1 MNVMLNKVKEWGKL
15 LRAAAAD
22 WSDDNASRLAAALA
36 YYTLLSI
43 APMLVLAVA
52 ITGLVYGEDAARGQ
66 IAGELSRTV
75 GPQAANALQAII
87 ESAKTPS
94 SGVIGTIVGVITLLV
109 GASGVFTEL
118 QASLNQV
125 WEVEPPPRGGV
136 LAMMKE
142 RSFSLAMV
150 LGVAFLLIVSLL
162 RSAIVAALGHFVQGR
177 MPGGEGLW
185 SVFNV
190 AFSFATSAARFAVIF
205 RVIPDVRLRMRDVW
219 VGAMVTAVL
228 FNVGKFAL
236 GYYLGH
242 SSMASAY
249 GASGSIVAL
258 VVWVYYSAQILLFGA
273 EFTQAYAQR
282 DGKEIPLRR
291 GAVRMPRRRSAKNER
306 GSQPPRTS
314 ASSGTGQP
322 AYPRA

>member
-1 MNVMLNKVKEWGKL
+1 MHMDFKKCWKL
-15 LRAAAAD
+15 LRSAASD

-43 APMLVLAVA
+43 APMIVLAVA
-52 ITGLVYGEDAARGQ
+52 IAGLVYGEDAARGQ
-66 IAGELSRTV
+66 IASELSREV

-109 GASGVFTEL
+109 GASGVFSEL

-125 WEVEPPPRGGV
+125 WEVEPPPHGGL
-136 LAMMKE
+136 LAMIKE
-142 RSFSLAMV
+142 RFFSFALV
-150 LGVAFLLIVSLL
+150 LGVAFLLMLSLL
-162 RSAIVAALGHFVQGR
+162 LSAIVAAIGHFIEGR
-177 MPGGEGLW
+177 MPGGDGLW
-185 SVFNV
+185 SALNV
-190 AFSFATSAARFAVIF
+190 AFSFATSAALFAVIF
-205 RVIPDVRLRMRDVW
+205 RVVPDVRLRVRDVW

-236 GYYLGH
+236 GLYLGH

-249 GASGSIVAL
+249 GASGSIIAL

-273 EFTQAYAQR
+273 EFTQAYAR
-282 DGKEIPLRR
+282 RNGVEIPLRR
-291 GAVRMPRRRSAKNER
+291 GAVRAPRRRSGGDER
-306 GSQPPRTS
+306 GSTPPRTS
-314 ASSGTGQP
+314 AQSETRHP